1 MRPGVISKGSE
12 DDAINAGEE
21 ENVAEAVKAANTAL
35 NKTQIPSSVQK
46 ILSDEQCINL
56 KEKNPFWIMAAA
68 LKEFVNKEGIGSLP
82 VRGTLPDMT
91 SDSQRYIALQNVS
104 VIFTHALFL
113 AALVSLIIIAF
124 RYREQASKDS
134 EHVYRHVQSILKEH
148 GWSGDLVNENDV
160 KLFCKH
166 SAELRIIRGRCLAAE
181 IETKSLPGVQ
191 DIGNENECSCSSLAI

>member
-1 MRPGVISKGSE
+1 MRPGVISNGSE

-113 AALVSLIIIAF
+113 AALVSLIIITL
-124 RYREQASKDS
+124 RYREQDS

-166 SAELRIIRGRCLAAE
+166 SAELRMIRGRCLAAE